1 MFGGRGIVF
10 FLFWGTSGSSGIS
23 SAYLYRPFVFLKWQL
38 TAPQSWSQR
47 ACVCETVLQ
56 PLVCVNVSLWGGTA
70 AGDVC
75 GQVHSAPHCKYSE
88 CWAFISRSDHGGGL
102 QFHFM
107 CNKVKFVRMLEA
119 ASQVRCAGRLSLGTP
134 LPLDVVSS
142 SCSTQIECATTSA
155 ARIILFA
162 EVWGLHNVILFVL
175 NVTEKM
181 AT

>member
-1 MFGGRGIVF
+1 
-10 FLFWGTSGSSGIS
+10 
-23 SAYLYRPFVFLKWQL
+23 
-38 TAPQSWSQR
+38 
-47 ACVCETVLQ
+47 
-56 PLVCVNVSLWGGTA
+56 
-70 AGDVC
+70 
-75 GQVHSAPHCKYSE
+75 
-88 CWAFISRSDHGGGL
+88 
-102 QFHFM
+102 
-107 CNKVKFVRMLEA
+107 MLEA

-142 SCSTQIECATTSA
+142 SCSTQIGCATTSA